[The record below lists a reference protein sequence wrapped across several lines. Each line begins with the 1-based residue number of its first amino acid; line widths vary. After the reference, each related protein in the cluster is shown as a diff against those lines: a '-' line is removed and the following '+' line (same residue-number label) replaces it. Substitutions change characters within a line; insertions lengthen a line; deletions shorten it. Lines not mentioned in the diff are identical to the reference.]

1 MTQRQIELQ
10 KLISMEQEKDKN
22 RLMDLDQIFM
32 MSQANNQIQNKTNP
46 LSQTI
51 ASLEKELNQDIYL
64 DDKDLKKK
72 EKKEKK
78 KYSSTKVKARNF
90 LTNISYNGIK
100 KNDYENPT
108 FVIDIFAYLILYFNP
123 FGISGKFET
132 EVERSYINILWGQ
145 LLPQNFYTFVSKKD
159 HLQILNKKNVK
170 FRDAVEIVKL
180 FIEVSDGNTTQ
191 KSQYELLKLFLKKN
205 IRLYQYIFSN
215 LFPRYYG
222 KFNTRGVEISIEFNS
237 LYANY
242 LDDTNVLNWQKNQFL
257 EENMPIVI
265 KDEEVDSESESDV
278 EIVNNLE
285 LKKEEKQKQKRI
297 ERKEKM
303 RKQKK
308 ILEEKLKENTEKM
321 NKIKKKVNI

>member
-1 MTQRQIELQ
+1 M
-10 KLISMEQEKDKN
+10 
-22 RLMDLDQIFM
+22 
-32 MSQANNQIQNKTNP
+32 
-46 LSQTI
+46 
-51 ASLEKELNQDIYL
+51 
-64 DDKDLKKK
+64 
-72 EKKEKK
+72 
-78 KYSSTKVKARNF
+78 
-90 LTNISYNGIK
+90 
-100 KNDYENPT
+100 
-108 FVIDIFAYLILYFNP
+108 
-123 FGISGKFET
+123 
-132 EVERSYINILWGQ
+132 
-145 LLPQNFYTFVSKKD
+145 
-159 HLQILNKKNVK
+159 K